1 MEKEK
6 AERKLKLTPS
16 ECTYFTQM
24 LEARCFDLNLVSVSV
39 FDDPKIK
46 SEEYR
51 RRKLSRVLEGELYIT
66 ESELK
71 RLDSVANCVI
81 LDNQHYFHLLKCQ
94 ELVQGIVS
102 VAKEAEKYE
111 PTYEM

>member
-16 ECTYFTQM
+16 ECTYFKQM
-24 LEARCFDLNLVSVSV
+24 LEARCFDMTLVSRSV
-39 FDDPKIK
+39 FTDKKLSDK
-46 SEEYR
+46 YR
-51 RRKLSRVLEGELYIT
+51 DRKLTKVLNGEVYIT
-66 ESELK
+66 ETELK
-71 RLDSVANCVI
+71 RLDSVANCII

-94 ELVQGIVS
+94 ELVQGIVA
-102 VAKEAEKYE
+102 VAEEAKKFE